1 MEFQELRYQHLTVPE
16 LENLDSQLDKQIW
29 DTMDLLH
36 ALQIGR
42 SVIRNTIKERHY
54 GTAE

>member
-16 LENLDSQLDKQIW
+16 LENLDTQLDKQIW

-42 SVIRNTIKERHY
+42 SIVRNTMQEKYY